1 MRRRMDKQA
10 SGPVEAN
17 ISNELAWMS
26 TMFGLQRTLMAAD
39 RTAVTLIGFGFTVAQ
54 LFQNLKSEMPAR
66 LQVIG
71 AHAPRDVGLLM
82 IAMGVGWI
90 ALFTWE
96 YVKAVRYLNDPPFAD
111 LSVRVRMP
119 LHQLSC
125 GAGFGI
131 MFIGILAFGSV
142 FVTF

>member
-1 MRRRMDKQA
+1 MDKVA
-10 SGPVEAN
+10 RVPAERSIG
-17 ISNELAWMS
+17 NELAWMN

-54 LFQNLKSEMPAR
+54 LFQNLKSEMPPR

-71 AHAPRDVGLLM
+71 AHAPRDVGLMM
-82 IAMGVGWI
+82 IAAGVGWI

-96 YVKAVRYLNDPPFAD
+96 YVKAVRYLNDVQFAD
-111 LSVRVRMP
+111 LTVRVRMP

-125 GAGFGI
+125 VAGYGI
-131 MFIGILAFGSV
+131 MFIGVLAFGSV

>member
-1 MRRRMDKQA
+1 MDKRVPV
-10 SGPVEAN
+10 PVEAN
-17 ISNELAWMS
+17 IGNELTWMN

-66 LQVIG
+66 LQAVG
-71 AHAPRDVGLLM
+71 AHTPRDVGLLM
-82 IAMGVGWI
+82 IAVGVGWI

-96 YVKAVRYLNDPPFAD
+96 YVKAVRYLNNAPFAD
-111 LSVRVRMP
+111 LTVRVRMP

-125 GAGFGI
+125 VAGYSI

>member
-1 MRRRMDKQA
+1 MDKLA
-10 SGPVEAN
+10 PVPAKAN
-17 ISNELAWMS
+17 IGNELAWMN

-54 LFQNLKSEMPAR
+54 LFQNLKSELPTR
-66 LQVIG
+66 LQAIG
-71 AHAPRDVGLLM
+71 AHTPRDVGLLM
-82 IAMGVGWI
+82 IAAGVGWI

-96 YVKAVRYLNDPPFAD
+96 YVRAVRYLDNEPFAD

-125 GAGFGI
+125 AAGFAI